1 MKAKGSLLA
10 LICAAAVL
18 SAMPATASGTTD
30 RAAEVKVSTFEVRG
44 SNGYEVTVSS
54 WREGDTPGD
63 AVVQAVNGP
72 LQAIYSV
79 PAGTAPGIHAI
90 FGSLGQ
96 LDVSFEQRRKEI
108 DRVGKGCRSI
118 TEEGVFRGTFRF
130 VGENGYFSSEAANP
144 EGEIWR
150 LPDGFCIF
158 ENFRRARPFLGLEK
172 KALEA
177 RTTSEGR
184 EISFQASKDELRGF
198 PSFEATIG
206 ERIDQMKIM
215 RTARVHGGKQTFS
228 STGRSRAS
236 VSPPPPFSGSARFR
250 DPARQPATWTGSL
263 TVPFP
268 GVPNIALAGEGFIAK
283 LCPRISILSR
293 CLKSR

>member
-1 MKAKGSLLA
+1 MVLGCALVALLG
-10 LICAAAVL
+10 LP
-18 SAMPATASGTTD
+18 PAASGSTD
-30 RAAEVKVSTFEVRG
+30 GAAEVKVSIFEVGG

-54 WREGDTPGD
+54 WREGDAPGD
-63 AVVQAVNGP
+63 AAVQAANGP

-96 LDVSFEQRRKEI
+96 LDVSFERRRKEV

-158 ENFRRARPFLGLEK
+158 ENFRRARPFLGLGR

-177 RTTSEGR
+177 RTNSEGR

-206 ERIDQMKIM
+206 ERIDQMKIL
-215 RTARVHGGKQTFS
+215 RTARVRGGKQTFT

-268 GVPNIALAGEGFIAK
+268 GVPNIALAGAGFIAK

-293 CLKSR
+293 CLKNR